1 MLMSQRYPL
10 YFDGIVA
17 GAPAMRTG
25 RSNLA
30 APLRWRSPAAT
41 PVCRRYKTA
50 GTGSASASPSSWP
63 SAARDMAEAPGGRTG
78 LFVRQYQC
86 GALALPVYKVDTGLV
101 SLLSELRAHEQQ
113 AATELEQWKIRT
125 VVEATIAVTPAA
137 IALSQLLTTHELKE
151 LKRKILEAEA

>member
-1 MLMSQRYPL
+1 VQALQDRWDRLRAGLDLLMTER
-10 YFDGIVA
+10 
-17 GAPAMRTG
+17 GA
-25 RSNLA
+25 
-30 APLRWRSPAAT
+30 
-41 PVCRRYKTA
+41 
-50 GTGSASASPSSWP
+50 
-63 SAARDMAEAPGGRTG
+63 DMADVPGGRTG

-151 LKRKILEAEA
+151 LKRKILEAQAKAEA